1 MKKILLIIPLFIL
14 FIFTISCSKNE
25 KVNEDELK
33 NNLDTYIVSLMDDTK
48 GEIPSWNKEN
58 FKGKWNYIDGVFL
71 NSLINVYK
79 NEKDKKVL
87 DFIINYV
94 NYYIDSNGNFLNL
107 LNKEA
112 YGFTSGELDSICES
126 KILFDLYEYTNDSRY
141 LKAINTTYNEL
152 MNISRC
158 QNNLNF
164 SHKESYKNQ
173 IWLDGMYMYVP
184 FYARYALL
192 NNKNEIFDEITNQYK
207 YIKNNMYDNDKKL
220 YYHGHDTS
228 KEIFWADKTTG
239 NSKSFW
245 LRSMGWYITSLVDV
259 LEYFEDGENKNY
271 LKNLLDEALNGLIN
285 YMDKDSKMFYQLID
299 LGNKEILVP
308 ELYLRQ
314 LKNSKYRISGGEY
327 TDKYIKNYLESSGS
341 SMIAYT
347 LMKAARLGYI
357 ENAKFNLGKEIFE
370 GIYKHSYKNNE
381 LNDICITAGLGPS
394 NKDYRDGSNAYYLAE
409 PVGSNDA
416 KGVGPFLMA
425 YLEYKR

>member
-1 MKKILLIIPLFIL
+1 
-14 FIFTISCSKNE
+14 
-25 KVNEDELK
+25 
-33 NNLDTYIVSLMDDTK
+33 
-48 GEIPSWNKEN
+48 
-58 FKGKWNYIDGVFL
+58 
-71 NSLINVYK
+71 
-79 NEKDKKVL
+79 
-87 DFIINYV
+87 
-94 NYYIDSNGNFLNL
+94 
-107 LNKEA
+107 
-112 YGFTSGELDSICES
+112 
-126 KILFDLYEYTNDSRY
+126 
-141 LKAINTTYNEL
+141 
-152 MNISRC
+152 
-158 QNNLNF
+158 
-164 SHKESYKNQ
+164 
-173 IWLDGMYMYVP
+173 
-184 FYARYALL
+184 
-192 NNKNEIFDEITNQYK
+192 
-207 YIKNNMYDNDKKL
+207 
-220 YYHGHDTS
+220 
-228 KEIFWADKTTG
+228 
-239 NSKSFW
+239 
-245 LRSMGWYITSLVDV
+245 MGWYITSLVDV